1 MIHLVFGGARS
12 GKSTFA
18 EETAA
23 ASGRNVRYIATATA
37 GDSEMQD
44 RIERHQA
51 QRPSHWALSE
61 EPLHLSKL
69 IREHDAA
76 QEELLLVDCLTLWL
90 SNHLFH
96 PDKPDLQCL
105 REDLCEALEQSQ
117 SDIILVSNEVGMGIV
132 PMGEISREFVDH
144 SGWLNQAVARVA
156 DRVTFVAAGL
166 PLNLKGPATS

>member
-18 EETAA
+18 EETAT
-23 ASGRNVRYIATATA
+23 ASGLNVRYIATATA
-37 GDSEMQD
+37 GDGEMQD
-44 RIERHQA
+44 RIERHQT
-51 QRPSHWALSE
+51 QRPSHWALVE

-69 IREHDAA
+69 IQEHSAA
-76 QEELLLVDCLTLWL
+76 QELLLVDCLTLWL

-105 REDLCEALEQSQ
+105 RENLCEALERSQ

-132 PMGEISREFVDH
+132 PRGEISREFVDH
-144 SGWLNQAVARVA
+144 SGWLNQAIARVA

-166 PLNLKGPATS
+166 PLNLKGPTLP